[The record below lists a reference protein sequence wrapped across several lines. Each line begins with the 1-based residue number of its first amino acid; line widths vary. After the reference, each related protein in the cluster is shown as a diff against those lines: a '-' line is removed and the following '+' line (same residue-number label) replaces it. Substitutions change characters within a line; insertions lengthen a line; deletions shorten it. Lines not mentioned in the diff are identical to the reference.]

1 MLLFPSSRHFLERIP
16 EECSHHRPINRLPFD
31 GIAGVTENGQEQDG
45 SNEDHCETD
54 PVIRLG
60 VPILHANE
68 FRREVCTHQANWQE
82 QNGCLGQ
89 QDSDPSELLNSL
101 RVLERN
107 QVEILGH
114 VSRDSPNKDREKHL
128 PGTLGTLSH

>member
-1 MLLFPSSRHFLERIP
+1 MFSIQCLQCLHLFPSSRHFLTRLP
-16 EECSHHRPINRLPFD
+16 EECSYHRPINRLPFD

-45 SNEDHCETD
+45 SDEDHCETD

-68 FRREVCTHQANWQE
+68 FRREVCTHQANGQE
-82 QNGCLGQ
+82 QNGRLGQ

-101 RVLERN
+101 
-107 QVEILGH
+107 
-114 VSRDSPNKDREKHL
+114 
-128 PGTLGTLSH
+128 